1 MPEPK
6 IWQVLFVDDDSEFC
20 ESAKE
25 LEGEPVNDDGEQLH
39 IETMTD
45 FDDTLAALEKQRF
58 DIIILDVRL
67 TTGRVRQE
75 DKGRDILE
83 SIKQKRFIPVIF
95 YTAVPHLVQDL
106 ENQEKP
112 LIRVVEKTETL
123 SQVLKVIREILATG
137 IPAINR
143 ALIRHLEVVQRDYMW
158 GSVARHWEQYS
169 DQSDYRALAYLLASR
184 LAVSLSGPGI
194 QQLAQDLGDPVG
206 AAIVAGN
213 VHPMQYYLLPPV
225 DPSPLAGDLY
235 QGKIGEQCG
244 YWILLTPSCDMAH
257 NKVEKALFALCE
269 PLEEFDEYQHWSG
282 SLPEPSNKE
291 KKELEG
297 LLTDNRRVSGGQ
309 PERYQYLPGAL
320 LVPDLVVDFQ
330 HLVALPRREL
340 DTLERF
346 ASLDSPFAEALVCRF
361 TRYFGRLG
369 TPDLDTDY
377 VLSQLSSKVT
387 KIKVSEGSR

>member
-25 LEGEPVNDDGEQLH
+25 LEGELVNDDGEQLH

-45 FDDTLAALEKQRF
+45 FDDTLAALEKRRF

-67 TTGRVRQE
+67 TAGKVQQE

-83 SIKQKRFIPVIF
+83 FIKQKRFIPVIF
-95 YTAVPHLVQDL
+95 YTAVPHLVRDI

-112 LIRVVEKTETL
+112 LVQVVEKTEGL
-123 SQVLKVIREILATG
+123 SRVLEAIRKILATG
-137 IPAINR
+137 IPTINR

-158 GSVARHWEQYS
+158 DFVAKHWEQYGE
-169 DQSDYRALAYLLASR
+169 QSDHIALAYLLASR

-206 AAIVAGN
+206 AAIVAGK

-235 QGKIGEQCG
+235 QGKIGEQSG
-244 YWILLTPSCDMAH
+244 YWTLLTPSCDIAH
-257 NKVEKALFALCE
+257 DKAEKALLALCQ
-269 PLEEFDEYQHWSG
+269 PLEEFDEYQNWSG
-282 SLPEPSNKE
+282 RLSESSNK
-291 KKELEG
+291 KKRALEG

-309 PERYQYLPGAL
+309 PERYHCLPAAL
-320 LVPDLVVDFQ
+320 LVPGLVVDFQ
-330 HLVALPRREL
+330 QLVTLPRREL
-340 DTLERF
+340 DTLERI
-346 ASLDSPFAEALVCRF
+346 ASLDSPFAEALVSRF
-361 TRYFGRLG
+361 IRYFGRLG

-377 VLSQLSSKVT
+377 VLSQLSSKV
-387 KIKVSEGSR
+387 SGGSR